1 MHAKRFPTQKVKSPQ
16 EEEKE
21 MKYSL
26 AFHAEGKKLSYLFE
40 CQSACIL
47 EVGSL
52 SSEVRMRLIFDDK
65 DDVGGYFVGG
75 LISLALEI
83 DKVWPLCL
91 FHLLAPHR
99 VFSFAPSS
107 NFLVSDTCAD
117 TAPFKDPPPCI
128 NCSFRD

>member
-1 MHAKRFPTQKVKSPQ
+1 M
-16 EEEKE
+16 
-21 MKYSL
+21 
-26 AFHAEGKKLSYLFE
+26 SYLFE

-75 LISLALEI
+75 LIALALEI
-83 DKVWPLCL
+83 NQVWPLSL
-91 FHLLAPHR
+91 FHLFAPHR

-117 TAPFKDPPPCI
+117 TAPLQGPSALHQLKLPGLNRYKDTRSGLTC
-128 NCSFRD
+128 